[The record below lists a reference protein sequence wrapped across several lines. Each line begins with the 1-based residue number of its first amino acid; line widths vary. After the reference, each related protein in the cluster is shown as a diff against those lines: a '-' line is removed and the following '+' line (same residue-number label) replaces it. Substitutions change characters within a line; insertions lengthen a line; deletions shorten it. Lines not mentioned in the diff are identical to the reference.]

1 MAKKAVNTG
10 ASSGPT
16 HEVVAQ
22 RAHEIWQS
30 EGCPEGRALEHW
42 FRAVS
47 ELKRA
52 DEKRAPEELR
62 EETAET
68 RPEKPRT
75 GKRNGPRVVQ
85 RI

>member
-1 MAKKAVNTG
+1 MAKKASNTS
-10 ASSGPT
+10 ATSGPS
-16 HEVVAQ
+16 HDVVAQ

-47 ELKRA
+47 ELKSAEGKGASEEVR
-52 DEKRAPEELR
+52 DEAR
-62 EETAET
+62 ETQT
-68 RPEKPRT
+68 EKPRT